1 MVNGMCERF
10 VLKYEAA
17 GDQYLGQCVTGK
29 DHTSRIFVLF
39 PTYLYLP
46 RIDNPE
52 QRLEME

>member
-1 MVNGMCERF
+1 MCERL